1 MPGDENPYSYCNS
14 VHLSKEM
21 ALLSTHY
28 STTSVTPKIPS
39 IIWIGKRVSPLNY
52 SKGEYIINPYSFNNQ
67 GIQDGSPPSI
77 EPTLQERQTWEE
89 IVQNLDEL
97 RKASSFKTFIL
108 MGTLAKSKNL
118 QDKNGLS
125 NIYLMAVKLIDYG
138 IREFGVDDIIFN
150 ITMT

>member
-1 MPGDENPYSYCNS
+1 
-14 VHLSKEM
+14 
-21 ALLSTHY
+21 
-28 STTSVTPKIPS
+28 
-39 IIWIGKRVSPLNY
+39 LNY